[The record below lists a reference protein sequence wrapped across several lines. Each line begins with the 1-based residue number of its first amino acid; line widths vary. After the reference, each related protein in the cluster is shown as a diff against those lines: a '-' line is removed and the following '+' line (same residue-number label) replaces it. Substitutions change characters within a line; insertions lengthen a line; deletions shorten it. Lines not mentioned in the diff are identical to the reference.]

1 MPIEDKHLNKQI
13 DEIEMEEFS
22 KCYFEAAKAMF
33 AKFHS
38 LEKNETAFVPTVTE
52 FHNGE
57 KEEKQFIITRI
68 K

>member
-1 MPIEDKHLNKQI
+1 MPMQDEHLNKQI
-13 DEIEMEEFS
+13 DEIEMENFS
-22 KCYFEAAKAMF
+22 KLYYLAAKEMF

-38 LEKNETAFVPTVTE
+38 LEKNETAFIPTVTE
-52 FHNGE
+52 FFDGK

>member
-1 MPIEDKHLNKQI
+1 MLTEDKHLNKQI
-13 DEIEMEEFS
+13 DEIEVENFL
-22 KCYFEAAKAMF
+22 KLYYLAAKEMF

-38 LEKNETAFVPTVTE
+38 LEKNETAFIPTVTE
-52 FHNGE
+52 FFDGE